1 MSSCQRKP
9 LEELLYTNNKLL
21 GRLVS
26 EECVAECISI
36 WRTKVKKQEKSIL

>member
-9 LEELLYTNNKLL
+9 LKELLYVKNKLL

-26 EECVAECISI
+26 EECVAECIAI
-36 WRTKVKKQEKSIL
+36 WRTKVKKREKSIL